1 MSQMGIAADNQQKTL
16 YYDKETLDRIFG
28 VLLKFKGTSD

>member
-1 MSQMGIAADNQQKTL
+1 MCLYPCLNLKANIY